1 VRRRL
6 DVVSLPAIPR
16 DTIDA
21 NFDFGRISKM
31 GLLQIF
37 RADVERREFGIGRC
51 RAKPAL
57 FHVFDFIIRYEVLGN
72 AADGQ

>member
-21 NFDFGRISKM
+21 NFDFGRISEM

-37 RADVERREFGIGRC
+37 RADVERREFGI
-51 RAKPAL
+51 
-57 FHVFDFIIRYEVLGN
+57 
-72 AADGQ
+72 